1 MGKFI
6 GRHSIADLDGLEF
19 TVLDDEQLLRDTLTR
34 AVAKAGAT
42 VLAVNSHRYVPQGV
56 SVVAILA
63 ESHASLHT
71 CPEIGLAMVD
81 VFTCGQHADP
91 EAAVD
96 LVVEALAPSGV
107 RRYTFSRGDGSPDEN
122 GTYVVNNRPTWP

>member
-1 MGKFI
+1 MGTFI

-19 TVLDDEQLLRDTLTR
+19 ELLDDEQRLRDTLTS
-34 AVAKAGAT
+34 AVVKAGAT
-42 VLAVNSHRYVPQGV
+42 VLAVTSHRYVPQGV

-91 EAAVD
+91 EVAVD
-96 LVVEALAPSGV
+96 LIVEALAPSSV
-107 RRYTFSRGDGSPDEN
+107 RRHAFTRGDGSPDEN
-122 GTYVVNNRPTWP
+122 GLYSIHLRTTWP